1 MKAGIHAKRI
11 LLMVA
16 PLALILCAAVVV
28 PAALERWEDRRER
41 LDAIQAERVALYR
54 ARLEPCPGQVDSTG
68 IKELA
73 LWPGEVGVDVFPA
86 FAAPEGFRLSHASL
100 SGHAGVSAAGYLP
113 PPPPPPGR
121 AEVNQAIKPLAP
133 TYKTFPPV
141 VLPQALGTHALE
153 TLKAEIDHADAAG
166 SMGLDGITY
175 ILRYDDKCAFAWSP
189 APGTRAYKIVGL
201 VNALDSLSKE
211 DARKATALH
220 ADVSRWIAELES
232 DTRELAD

>member
-16 PLALILCAAVVV
+16 PLALILCAVVV
-28 PAALERWEDRRER
+28 VSVALERWEDRRER

-73 LWPGEVGVDVFPA
+73 LRPGEIGVDIFPA

-113 PPPPPPGR
+113 PPGR
-121 AEVNQAIKPLAP
+121 AEVNQAIEPLAP

-189 APGTRAYKIVGL
+189 APGTRAHKIVGL
-201 VNALDSLSKE
+201 VDALDSLSKE
-211 DARKATALH
+211 DARNATALH
-220 ADVSRWIAELES
+220 GDVSRWIAELES

>member
-16 PLALILCAAVVV
+16 PLALILCAVVVV
-28 PAALERWEDRRER
+28 PVALERWEDRRER

-73 LWPGEVGVDVFPA
+73 LRPGEVGGDVFPA
-86 FAAPEGFRLSHASL
+86 FAAPEGFGLSHASL

-113 PPPPPPGR
+113 PPGR
-121 AEVNQAIKPLAP
+121 AEVNQAIEPLAP

>member
-16 PLALILCAAVVV
+16 PLALILCAVVV
-28 PAALERWEDRRER
+28 VSVALERWEDRRER

-73 LWPGEVGVDVFPA
+73 LRPGEIGVDIFPA

-113 PPPPPPGR
+113 PPGR
-121 AEVNQAIKPLAP
+121 AEVNQAIEPLAP

-141 VLPQALGTHALE
+141 VLPQALGTRALE

-189 APGTRAYKIVGL
+189 APGTRAHKIVGL
-201 VNALDSLSKE
+201 VDALDSLSKE
-211 DARKATALH
+211 DARNATALH
-220 ADVSRWIAELES
+220 GDVSRWIAELES

>member
-73 LWPGEVGVDVFPA
+73 LRPGEVGVDVFPA

-113 PPPPPPGR
+113 PPGR
-121 AEVNQAIKPLAP
+121 AEVNQAIEPPAP

-141 VLPQALGTHALE
+141 VLPQALGTRALE

-201 VNALDSLSKE
+201 AHALDSLSKD
-211 DARKATALH
+211 DARNATALH
-220 ADVSRWIAELES
+220 GDVSRWIAELES